1 VVKDRFDQ
9 HLTRGK
15 KVRGSKPTKKPSI
28 IMVTLFC
35 LFIGCHGKQEVTEL
49 TAGEKVT
56 LGISTEGQNQMFKI
70 AVPPSSIVTCHTT
83 GSSEEDMLELYAKFG
98 SQPTSSSHDASSTDP
113 STNQKVGPFPSSTL
127 ARTLYVMV
135 NAYTAFNDVELWCD
149 LTTSITE
156 LTAGKKVTLSISTE
170 GQNRMFKIAV
180 PPSSIVTCHTTG
192 STSTRG
198 DPDLFAK
205 FGSQPTESSHDAL
218 SESSFADEK
227 VGPFKSSTSA
237 RTLSVMVHAHT
248 AFNDVQLWCDL
259 TTSITELAA
268 GKKVTLS
275 ISTAKQN
282 RKFKITV
289 PQSKEITCYTT
300 GSSTS
305 KGDPDLYVKFSTQ
318 PTLSNYYASSR
329 RASTVEVVG
338 PFSASLTSAHT
349 LYVMV
354 YANTAFSNVQF
365 WCDMTKKTTA
375 AGGYEE
381 SPPTPSPMSMSM
393 ST

>member
-1 VVKDRFDQ
+1 
-9 HLTRGK
+9 
-15 KVRGSKPTKKPSI
+15 
-28 IMVTLFC
+28 MVTLFC

-156 LTAGKKVTLSISTE
+156 LTAGKKVTLSIST
-170 GQNRMFKIAV
+170 
-180 PPSSIVTCHTTG
+180 
-192 STSTRG
+192 
-198 DPDLFAK
+198 
-205 FGSQPTESSHDAL
+205 
-218 SESSFADEK
+218 
-227 VGPFKSSTSA
+227 
-237 RTLSVMVHAHT
+237 
-248 AFNDVQLWCDL
+248 
-259 TTSITELAA
+259 
-268 GKKVTLS
+268 
-275 ISTAKQN
+275 AKQN